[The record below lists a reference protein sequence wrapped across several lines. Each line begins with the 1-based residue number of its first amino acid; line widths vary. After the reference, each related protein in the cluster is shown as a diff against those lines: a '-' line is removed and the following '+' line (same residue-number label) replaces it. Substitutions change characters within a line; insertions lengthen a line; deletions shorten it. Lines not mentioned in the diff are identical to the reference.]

1 MATYK
6 RLDETG
12 LSLLWTKVKGYVY
25 TQIMNAFQSLA
36 FRAPDGI
43 AWSTLGSN
51 WSPSVSGVATVRINP
66 SNSSSC
72 YIQITD
78 TSNGGIIVAQIATT
92 GGMAA
97 STAFPVVGGHTYKV
111 NAKSNNISVFQVYLY
126 TFTTS

>member
-12 LSLLWTKVKGYVY
+12 LSLLWTKIKGYVY

-36 FRAPDGI
+36 FNAPDGI

-51 WSPSVSGVATVRINP
+51 WSPSVSGVATVRLNP
-66 SNSSSC
+66 SNSSAC

-78 TSNGGIIVAQIATT
+78 TSNGGITVAQIATT
-92 GGMAA
+92 AGMAA
-97 STAFPVVGGHTYKV
+97 STSFPVVGGHTYKV
-111 NAKSNNISVFQVYLY
+111 HAKSSNISSFQVYLY
-126 TFTTS
+126 KFTTS